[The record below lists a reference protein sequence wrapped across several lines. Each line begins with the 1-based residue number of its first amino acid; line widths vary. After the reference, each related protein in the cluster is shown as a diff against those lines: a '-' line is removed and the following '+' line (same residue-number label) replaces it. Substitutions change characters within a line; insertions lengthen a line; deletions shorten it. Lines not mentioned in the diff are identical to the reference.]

1 MICQMGKRLATYVFI
16 FSISLAVTMNSVAA
30 INPIDLRCEYLINP
44 KGIHSKQPRL
54 SWKLIST
61 ERDQIQSA
69 YEIIVASNLN
79 NLNKGE
85 GDLWESGLVESDQS
99 HLIEY
104 EGKELASRQV
114 YYWKV
119 RVRDGSGDESSWSD
133 PASWEMGLT
142 DKSDWQAD
150 WIGGGDIRPDRKPEV
165 EEWREQVLH
174 NKLQTPAPVAID
186 LSPERREQ
194 RRQMLDLVKP
204 AVILKKQFSVEKSV
218 KKARL
223 YSSAL
228 GFYELYLNGEKI
240 SDRVLDPGQTD
251 YESRALYNIDILDT
265 DLETGKQTLAILLAE
280 GWYGQSHGFFVPRL
294 RYGDP
299 LAIAQLE
306 IEYED
311 GSSETVATD
320 TTWTVK
326 ESPIAIANLY
336 SGEVYDGRI
345 NLSSLLT
352 TDEEQGLKA
361 SGPIGDQPLPKTL
374 EPQFNVA
381 CRKVKEIKPVS
392 IASTDDGKWIVDMG
406 QNFAG
411 WISLRLEAEKGTVID
426 LRFSE
431 LLDKQGNMHVGSIG
445 SAATGVYQY
454 DRYIC
459 SGEGK
464 ETWEP
469 RFTFHGF
476 RYVEISGMETKPDLE
491 DIVGYLVRSDVAT
504 IGHFASSDPI
514 LDRVHDTIKWT
525 YESNLQSVPTDCPH
539 REKCSWL
546 GDAHNTVEMT
556 FYNYDMF
563 QFWRKY
569 IRDIQTSSDKQENGI
584 PGSIAPGK
592 RQPPGTF
599 DWGVAT
605 VFIPWFHYQYTGD
618 FRTIQKH
625 YPYMKR
631 FMEASKAES
640 SNWIIT
646 NALGDW
652 YDAPDSIERSMQQKD
667 GSPFH
672 TSPKLS
678 ATLHFYFASDLMSRI
693 AKLVGNEE
701 DEKEFASWKAQLS
714 DTISD
719 TFFNF
724 RNNNFGS
731 QTANALAIAYGLPS
745 PDRVDDVARMLAL
758 DVSLENNGNF
768 NVGAHGATYLYKA
781 LTDFGY
787 GDVAYN
793 AFQQEDYPSFKY
805 MFSLGATTLFE
816 AMSRFDVETGTTVKS
831 LSHPFHGGFDNWF
844 YESVAGIRI
853 DPIEPAFK
861 KLIFNPQ
868 LTNHLDKASGEVN
881 TPYGT
886 ASSSW
891 NVHGDTFTWNV
902 EIPVNTSARLVFPRE
917 YGDFTESENPVSGLG
932 KQVVL
937 NREYEKVLELG
948 SGSYSFVGKH

>member
-1 MICQMGKRLATYVFI
+1 MLRVSTFLFFLLLAM
-16 FSISLAVTMNSVAA
+16 SNSFAL
-30 INPIDLRCEYLINP
+30 NPFDLRCEYLVNP

-54 SWKLIST
+54 SWKLISL
-61 ERDQIQSA
+61 ERDQTQSS
-69 YEIIVASNLN
+69 YEIIVASNLSI
-79 NLNKGE
+79 LNE
-85 GDLWESGLVESDQS
+85 GRGDIWESGLIESDQS

-104 EGKELASRQV
+104 NGKELSSRQTC
-114 YYWKV
+114 YWKV
-119 RVRDGSGDESSWSD
+119 RVRDHSGEESDWSD
-133 PASWEMGLT
+133 PANWEMGLF
-142 DKSDWQAD
+142 DRSDWQAD
-150 WIGGGDIRPDRKPEV
+150 WIGGASIQPNRIPEV
-165 EEWREQVLH
+165 EEWRERVLH
-174 NKLQTPAPVAID
+174 DKLQTPAPVAID
-186 LSPERREQ
+186 LSPERRAQ
-194 RRQMLDLVKP
+194 RREMLDSVKP
-204 AVILKKQFSVEKSV
+204 AVILKKQFSVEKPV

-299 LAIAQLE
+299 LTIAQLE

-311 GSSETVATD
+311 GSSETVVTD
-320 TTWTVK
+320 TTWTVN

-345 NLSSLLT
+345 NLSALLT
-352 TDEEQGLKA
+352 TDDEQGRKA

-374 EPQFNVA
+374 EPQFDIA
-381 CRKVKEIKPVS
+381 CRKVREIKPAS

-411 WISLRLEAEKGTVID
+411 WISFSLEAEKGTVID

-431 LLDKQGNMHVGSIG
+431 QLDKQGNMHVGSIG

-459 SGEGK
+459 SGEGR

-476 RYVEISGMETKPDLE
+476 RYVEISGAQTKPDLK
-491 DIVGYLVRSDVAT
+491 DIVGYLVRSDVET
-504 IGHFASSDPI
+504 IGHFTSSDPI

-539 REKCSWL
+539 REKCGWL

-584 PGSIAPGK
+584 PRAIAPGN
-592 RQPPGTF
+592 RLPPGTF

-618 FRTIQKH
+618 LRIIKDH
-625 YPYMKR
+625 YSYMKR
-631 FMEASKAES
+631 FMEVSRAES

-652 YDAPDSIERSMQQKD
+652 CDLPDSIERSMQQKD

-678 ATLHFYFASDLMSRI
+678 ATLHFYFASDLMNRMARLI
-693 AKLVGNEE
+693 GNEE
-701 DEKEFASWKAQLS
+701 DEKEFASWKAQLANK
-714 DTISD
+714 ISD
-719 TFFNF
+719 AFFNF
-724 RNNNFGS
+724 RNSNFGS

-745 PDRVDDVARMLAL
+745 SDELDDIARMLAL
-758 DVSLENNGNF
+758 DVSLENDGNF

-781 LTDFGY
+781 LTDYGY
-787 GDVAYN
+787 GNVAYN

-816 AMSRFDVETGTTVKS
+816 NMSRVDAETGTTVKS
-831 LSHPFHGGFDNWF
+831 LSHPFHGGFDHWF

-853 DPIEPAFK
+853 DPIKPAFK

-868 LTNHLDKASGEVN
+868 LTSQLAKASGEVN

-891 NVHGDTFTWNV
+891 SIDGDIFTWNV
-902 EIPVNTSARLVFPRE
+902 EIPVNTSARLILPAE
-917 YGDFTESENPVSGLG
+917 YGHFLENGNPIEGINR
-932 KQVVL
+932 QIVL
-937 NREYEKVLELG
+937 NREYEKVVELG
-948 SGSYSFVGKH
+948 SGTYSFQGKR